1 MSKKLE
7 FKMSADNY
15 EDDADEGNHIT
26 KEEERE
32 RKKAV
37 QARIRKE
44 QAEGPPPDMS
54 KRSVSRGGD
63 MSHGCVHPSESV
75 RSLIGLHALFCC
87 SQSFS

>member
-7 FKMSADNY
+7 FKMSSENY
-15 EDDADEGNHIT
+15 EDDADEGSSIT

-54 KRSVSRGGD
+54 KRSVSYFADCSKRRITLCD
-63 MSHGCVHPSESV
+63 VLTTA
-75 RSLIGLHALFCC
+75 RS
-87 SQSFS
+87 SFLYLS

>member
-1 MSKKLE
+1 MSNFKLSG
-7 FKMSADNY
+7 KDDTY

-54 KRSVSRGGD
+54 KRSVSRTPDGPD
-63 MSHGCVHPSESV
+63 C
-75 RSLIGLHALFCC
+75 R
-87 SQSFS
+87 

>member
-1 MSKKLE
+1 MSKKID
-7 FKMSADNY
+7 FKLSGKQADDGYY
-15 EDDADEGNHIT
+15 EDDADEGSHVS

-54 KRSVSRGGD
+54 KRSVNGGD
-63 MSHGCVHPSESV
+63 GHTVSMP
-75 RSLIGLHALFCC
+75 LC
-87 SQSFS
+87 SC